1 MKIIA
6 LFKDLFFRLLTLT
19 IAVVLIVKGFNSNK
33 NNYINLK
40 QKKPKPRS
48 AKLISQEDRVKQ
60 LEHSEERLLLL
71 VEKLNSYIDEQ
82 SHLLSYLDDNLKEK
96 DIETLLKNINS
107 IKKEAQ
113 KRKVAK
119 LIDVSQIEEL
129 ETQLQIYQRAIDKN
143 KT

>member
-40 QKKPKPRS
+40 QKKPKTRS
-48 AKLISQEDRVKQ
+48 AKLIPQEDRVKQ